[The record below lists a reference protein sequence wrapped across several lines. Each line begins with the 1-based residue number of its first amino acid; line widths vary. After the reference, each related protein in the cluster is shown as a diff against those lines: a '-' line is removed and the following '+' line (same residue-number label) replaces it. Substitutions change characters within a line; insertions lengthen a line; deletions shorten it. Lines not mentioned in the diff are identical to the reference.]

1 MSIDVV
7 WDGPLMTAATANT
20 VAPAT
25 KPDGIERAMDRL
37 FAQTENL
44 AKLVDMLDKS
54 TSWFRRQEE
63 AVPSPSDKAVKAS
76 PTSPAA
82 HTLADLAYRIDGS
95 ILCINKILSTI
106 DTSLTA

>member
-1 MSIDVV
+1 MSIDDV

-63 AVPSPSDKAVKAS
+63 AVPQPNDKLTNTPPA
-76 PTSPAA
+76 SPAA
-82 HTLADLAYRIDGS
+82 HTLADLAGRIDSS
-95 ILCINKILSTI
+95 ILRINKILSTI